1 MKKDQGF
8 IKWIILIIIA
18 LIILGY
24 YGFDVRRA
32 IDAPTTQSN
41 LNWFKETCL
50 WIWDNV
56 LRWPATFVWEN
67 ILWPLIHK
75 LIISRGS

>member
-1 MKKDQGF
+1 MNKEKGF
-8 IKWIILIIIA
+8 IKWILLIVIA

-24 YGFDVRRA
+24 YGFDVRKA

-50 WIWDNV
+50 WIWDHI
-56 LRWPATFVWEN
+56 LRWPAEFVWN
-67 ILWPLIHK
+67 SVILPLIHK
-75 LIISRGS
+75 LSGGGK